1 MSDVKTRREDSWPL
15 STHLVA
21 LALAIMM
28 PLLGLAALALLN
40 SFDAQRKA
48 AYESTQRMADGVAES
63 FDREV
68 GSVKTIL
75 NILAQD
81 RAFDR
86 GEFASL
92 YEHVKEGLKGR
103 SGNVALVRPDNTVI
117 FYTRFPFATALPLAV
132 PPDGGGELVAETLRP
147 VLTDLF
153 VAPASQTMLF
163 ATVAP
168 IIRNG
173 ALVARLHFT
182 LEPSELAGAIATP
195 ALLPGGAFA
204 LADGSGKTVLTN
216 SSLIES
222 PERLPEALLAKVKGV
237 AGVFETSLGGQA
249 LLVSYRRSQATEWT
263 GFALMPISAIDAPL
277 DMLWRDFLLTGAVAL
292 ALSLAAAYLFSR
304 RMTQPMH
311 ELVLAVSGI
320 GLGENPPFPHS
331 TLREANLLAGALGDA
346 SAKLQTRS
354 EELRQSERRFRL
366 FAERTPDAIWFLNV
380 ELTQMD
386 YVSPAFE
393 TIWGRPTSSIF
404 QMSDWIDTIHPAD
417 AAAVIEQLQAAQLK
431 GGQFE
436 YRIVR
441 PDGAVRWVRDTRF
454 LLQETEGQPR
464 VIAGIVR
471 DFTTRKEAVD
481 ALEAA
486 QMDAEN
492 RAAELEHIYA
502 NAPIGLAVIGRDY
515 RLQQANGFIAKL
527 AAHDAGEQVGQ
538 LIFSLLP
545 AMQEK
550 AEPYFKRVLENG
562 ESVRGLEF
570 RAKPPGA
577 EMPQYWY
584 AHLYP
589 IQGTAGTIT
598 GIGLILED
606 ITEQKLDQRELAR
619 LAAIVYAANDAMFS
633 SSPNGIIL
641 NWNPAAETL
650 FQYLESEAVGRS
662 LATLFPNEKS
672 GEYESLFDDLHR
684 GESSRLETELLRKDG
699 ALIAVSISVAP
710 IRGGDETIAAS
721 ITIEDISERKRS
733 EARQLLM
740 NRELAHR
747 VKNSLAVIQAM
758 ARHTLR
764 SSPSPEAFAS
774 AFEGRLQALATS
786 HNLLTASHWEGA
798 DLRGLVS
805 EQLALSGAGSTR
817 LKLRG
822 KSVKLPPGTATSLGL
837 VLHELA
843 TNAVKYGAFSNAKG
857 RVEISW
863 TVKGTGN
870 DRLLHLDWREIGGP
884 PVSEPGEKGF
894 GSTLIEYSGNV
905 TQHFNVDGL
914 CCSVEMAFTED
925 APPKF

>member
-1 MSDVKTRREDSWPL
+1 MMSDVKTRREDSWPL

-486 QMDAEN
+486 QME
-492 RAAELEHIYA
+492 
-502 NAPIGLAVIGRDY
+502 
-515 RLQQANGFIAKL
+515 
-527 AAHDAGEQVGQ
+527 
-538 LIFSLLP
+538 
-545 AMQEK
+545 

-740 NRELAHR
+740 YRELAHR